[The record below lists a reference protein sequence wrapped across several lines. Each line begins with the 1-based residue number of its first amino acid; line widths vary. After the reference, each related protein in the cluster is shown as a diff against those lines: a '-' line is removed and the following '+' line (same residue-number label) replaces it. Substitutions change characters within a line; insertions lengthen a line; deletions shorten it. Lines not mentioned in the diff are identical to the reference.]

1 MTCEVAV
8 ANRLGIA
15 LAADSAATFTQTDS
29 NTRTYA
35 TGANKIFQLTE
46 LDPIGCMIFNNS
58 TLAGI
63 PWELLIKAFRSQKTS
78 TEPAVQSYAD
88 DFVDFVRGTRSHG
101 LLAESV
107 RTRSTQFAVLAAFEF
122 AARNCRQEL
131 ERLRREFK
139 EGSPPID
146 PRAMV
151 NGFIQIVESN
161 AIPAPLSAADIDTLL
176 ATYSAE
182 LTPQA
187 VTQWSALH
195 PADAQSAPPIT
206 EFIELVIKTLVH
218 MPFAVLLNSYTGLV
232 FAGYGS
238 EQFLP
243 SCISIKVFGF
253 VAGKLLV
260 TPSESF
266 TVDHVGRDCHIQP
279 FATRSMVETF
289 MLGASENVYGYVQ
302 RRFIEA
308 AGQLGTA
315 IVAASGGKME
325 QASIDAHVAQQ
336 VQPFMKGW
344 IEDTSKAH
352 LIPLLS
358 VVGGLSLEE
367 LAELADTLVML
378 ESLKEKVTYR
388 TQSVGGPIDV
398 AVITK
403 ADGLVWIKRKLYFD
417 ASLNHRYFARV
428 ERKHRGEQ

>member
-15 LAADSAATFTQTDS
+15 LAADSAATFTQSDS

-35 TGANKIFQLTE
+35 AGANKIFQLTE

-63 PWELLIKAFRSQKTS
+63 PWELLIKAFRSQKAS

-101 LLAESV
+101 LIPDSV
-107 RTRSTQFAVLAAFEF
+107 RARSTEVAIRAAFEF
-122 AARNCRQEL
+122 AALNCRQEL
-131 ERLRREFK
+131 EKLRREQGAGGPRVDARGMISNFIK
-139 EGSPPID
+139 AAESQPI
-146 PRAMV
+146 P
-151 NGFIQIVESN
+151 E
-161 AIPAPLSAADIDTLL
+161 PLSGADVDALAEAYKDALTQEAATLW
-176 ATYSAE
+176 ATPPFSA
-182 LTPQA
+182 PQ
-187 VTQWSALH
+187 
-195 PADAQSAPPIT
+195 DAPPIL
-206 EFIELVIKTLVH
+206 EFVELVLKTLVH
-218 MPFAVLLNSYTGLV
+218 LPLVVLANSYTGLV

-243 SCISIKVFGF
+243 SCISIRVFGF

-266 TVDHVGRDCHIQP
+266 TVEHVGRDSYVQP

-289 MLGASENVYGYVQ
+289 MLGASGNVYGYVQ
-302 RRFIEA
+302 RRFVEA
-308 AGQLGTA
+308 AGQLATKL
-315 IVAASGGKME
+315 VAASGGQLE
-325 QASIDAHVAQQ
+325 QTSIDTHVAQQ
-336 VQPFMKGW
+336 LPVFMDGW
-344 IEDTSKAH
+344 LKDTSQAH
-352 LIPLLS
+352 LFPLLS

-378 ESLKEKVTYR
+378 ESLKEKVTFR
-388 TQSVGGPIDV
+388 TQSVGGPVDV

-417 ASLNHRYFARV
+417 AALNHRYLARV
-428 ERKHRGEQ
+428 ERKHRGEP